1 MPRRETIAQIRF
13 GYGLGGVG
21 SVTTEVDGLV
31 DQARQAARTKARL
44 STSERAKVFLAY
56 RDARKSD
63 NEATRKKARQALARN
78 SSEDVRSILQN
89 AVTGPGFG
97 ERLVQFWA
105 DHFTVAAKGP
115 ILRVLA
121 PDVVDHAVRPNIA
134 GRFPDMLRA
143 VTLHPGMLVYL
154 NQVQSFGPNSR
165 AGKRTG
171 KGLNENLARE
181 VLELHTLGVGAAY
194 SQTDVRSFA
203 NLLTG
208 LSADQG
214 GFKFRNGLV
223 EPGRHVVL
231 GRDYD
236 GRLPG
241 IEQALE
247 DIALRPE
254 TARHLARKLTTHF
267 IGSGPNPDLVSR
279 MAQAYLAAKGDLS
292 EMYGVLLAD
301 DSAWDETFHK
311 VKSPFD
317 YVVSALRAA
326 GANKAD
332 IAAMKPKDIRSG
344 IAGALQLM
352 GQQMFMPPGPDG
364 WDEAPETWI
373 TPPGLAA
380 RIRWAVGFSERIQ
393 DAHDPRNFLDR
404 ALGDAASPLLRFAVS
419 GSESRV
425 EGLALT
431 LVSPEFNRR

>member
-1 MPRRETIAQIRF
+1 MLQRETISQIRF
-13 GYGLGGVG
+13 GYGLGGRRPIA
-21 SVTTEVDGLV
+21 TTTSALIGE
-31 DQARQAARTKARL
+31 AKEAARIKPRA
-44 STSERAKVFLAY
+44 TSAERVKVFLSY
-56 RDARKSD
+56 RDARKSND
-63 NEATRKKARQALARN
+63 EAAQKRARQNLARN
-78 SSEDVRSILQN
+78 AMDDMRAILQN

-97 ERLVQFWA
+97 ERLVQFWG
-105 DHFTVAAKGP
+105 DHFTVAANGP

-121 PDVVDHAVRPNIA
+121 PDVVDNAVRPNIA

-181 VLELHTLGVGAAY
+181 ILELHTVGVGSDY
-194 SQTDVRSFA
+194 GQSDVRALA
-203 NLLTG
+203 NVLTG
-208 LSADQG
+208 LSADKG

-223 EPGRHVVL
+223 EPGRHTVL

-247 DIALRPE
+247 DIALHPD
-254 TARHLARKLTTHF
+254 TARHLAGKLITHF
-267 IGSGPNPDLVSR
+267 IGSTPAPDHIDQI
-279 MAQAYLAAKGDLS
+279 AQAYIASKGDLS
-292 EMYGVLLAD
+292 ETYGALLAHEN
-301 DSAWDETFHK
+301 AWVETFSK
-311 VKSPFD
+311 AKTPFD
-317 YVVSALRAA
+317 FIVSSLRAA
-326 GANKAD
+326 GTTKAD
-332 IAAMKPKDIRSG
+332 IDRIKPNELRNG
-344 IAGALQLM
+344 VVGALQSM
-352 GQQMFMPPGPDG
+352 GQQAFRPPGPDG

-380 RIRWAVGFSERIQ
+380 RIKWAVGFSERIQ
-393 DAHDPRNFLDR
+393 QGHDPRAFLEH
-404 ALGDAASPLLRFAVS
+404 ALADAASPLLKFAVA

>member
-1 MPRRETIAQIRF
+1 MLRRETISQIRF

-21 SVTTEVDGLV
+21 PIDTHVDALLEQAGLS
-31 DQARQAARTKARL
+31 AKIKARL
-44 STSERAKVFLAY
+44 STKDRAKVYLAY
-56 RDARKSD
+56 RDARKSN
-63 NEATRKKARQALARN
+63 NEAAKKMARQALARN
-78 SSEDVRSILQN
+78 SVNDVRSILQN

-121 PDVVDHAVRPNIA
+121 PDVVDNAVRPNIA
-134 GRFPDMLRA
+134 GRFSDMLRA

-181 VLELHTLGVGAAY
+181 VLELHTLGVGSTY

-208 LSADQG
+208 LSADKG
-214 GFKFRNGLV
+214 GFKFRKGLV

-231 GRDYD
+231 GRDYSGQMD
-236 GRLPG
+236 G

-247 DIALRPE
+247 DIALHPD
-254 TARHLARKLTTHF
+254 TAHHLAGKLITHF
-267 IGSGPNPDLVSR
+267 IGGTPDPDLVDR
-279 MAQAYLAAKGDLS
+279 MAQVYRASRGGLLETYA
-292 EMYGVLLAD
+292 VLLD
-301 DSAWDETFHK
+301 HESAWSETFQK
-311 VKSPFD
+311 VKTPFD
-317 YVVSALRAA
+317 YVVSAMRATGATKSDISAIKPNDIRQGVA
-326 GANKAD
+326 GA
-332 IAAMKPKDIRSG
+332 M
-344 IAGALQLM
+344 QLM

-364 WDEAPETWI
+364 WDEAPEAWI

-380 RIRWAVGFSERIQ
+380 RIRWAVAFSERIQ
-393 DAHDPRNFLDR
+393 ENHDPRTFLDR
-404 ALGDAASPLLRFAVS
+404 ALADAASPLLRFAVS